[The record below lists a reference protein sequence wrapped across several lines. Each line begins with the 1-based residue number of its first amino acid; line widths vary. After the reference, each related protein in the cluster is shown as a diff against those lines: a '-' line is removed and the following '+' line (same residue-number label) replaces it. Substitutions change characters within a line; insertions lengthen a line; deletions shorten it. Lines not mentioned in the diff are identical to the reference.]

1 MRTRPCGIRG
11 GIALLLGLVVVYPF
25 VSGETVRG
33 FWYDAVGALSVGH
46 AWLGVR
52 HHRAAHP
59 RAWLLVIGGFLGWV
73 LGDVVSTLETSTWHL
88 AFYPVPSDAVYLMSY
103 VTLGAGLLALVRGK
117 RTRRDLSVV
126 LDAAIISTGTAV
138 LVGVFVVAPIAA
150 DSTLSLLGKLVSSA
164 YPLAD
169 VAMIGI
175 LVRLWVTPGARSSA
189 CRLLTSALAVT
200 LLADVVWNTAVV
212 SSGVSTSSVWNDV
225 AWLLGYVLL
234 AAACWSP
241 SIRDVAPPRAPRS
254 ERPNTRAHLGAL
266 TAGLLL
272 PAVALLLNGWAG
284 IDIQWQII
292 GTGSILLSVLALARA
307 AGLLRT
313 VQTQAVQLA
322 ALARSDGLTG
332 APNRRTWDFEL
343 SRACQV
349 ARETGDL
356 LCVALI
362 DLDNFKRYNDTH
374 GHQAGDLL
382 LREAVAIWSETL
394 RDGDMLARYGGEEF
408 AVLMPGR
415 TMTDARTALDV
426 LRRATPARQTFS
438 AGVAVWDPATDPSS
452 VVAAADAAMYDAKRS
467 GRNRVCLAD
476 GAAPHE
482 RVPTPTIVLQP
493 IVDLGTGAV
502 VAMEA
507 LSRFGAESP
516 HDVFERAHLAG
527 VGAELEAAAIRAAL
541 LCRPSGVIL
550 SVNVSL
556 TSLTHPHVVAALP
569 TDLTGITLEI
579 TEHTDTPFDVRLEAC
594 LRDLRRRGALLAVDD
609 WGRGFSNLDRLL
621 RLRPE
626 VVKLDITL
634 VHGLGSDYH
643 RATVRSVVAWA
654 NEVGVRVCAEGVETE
669 QQRRTLLDLG
679 VHTAQ
684 GYLFGAPADPGRYA
698 ASGLVVG

>member
-25 VSGETVRG
+25 VPGETVRG

-88 AFYPVPSDAVYLMSY
+88 ALYPVPSDAVYLMSY

-212 SSGVSTSSVWNDV
+212 SSGVSSSSVWNDV

-241 SIRDVAPPRAPRS
+241 SIRDVAPPRATRS

-438 AGVAVWDPATDPSS
+438 AGVAVWIPRRTRPPWSRPRTRPCTTPSGRAATGCVSPTARPRTSGCPRRPSCCSPSS
-452 VVAAADAAMYDAKRS
+452 
-467 GRNRVCLAD
+467 
-476 GAAPHE
+476 
-482 RVPTPTIVLQP
+482 T
-493 IVDLGTGAV
+493 
-502 VAMEA
+502 
-507 LSRFGAESP
+507 
-516 HDVFERAHLAG
+516 
-527 VGAELEAAAIRAAL
+527 
-541 LCRPSGVIL
+541 
-550 SVNVSL
+550 
-556 TSLTHPHVVAALP
+556 
-569 TDLTGITLEI
+569 
-579 TEHTDTPFDVRLEAC
+579 
-594 LRDLRRRGALLAVDD
+594 
-609 WGRGFSNLDRLL
+609 W
-621 RLRPE
+621 
-626 VVKLDITL
+626 
-634 VHGLGSDYH
+634 
-643 RATVRSVVAWA
+643 
-654 NEVGVRVCAEGVETE
+654 
-669 QQRRTLLDLG
+669 
-679 VHTAQ
+679 
-684 GYLFGAPADPGRYA
+684 APAPSWPWRRSA
-698 ASGLVVG
+698 ASGPRALTTSSSAPTSRGSGPSSRRPRSARRCCAARAGSSSRSTSASPP